1 MSQHHPALPL
11 LTADQ
16 EVRLARSIE
25 AGVLASHHLATGR
38 CPVTASTEELGQLV
52 AEGRL
57 AWQHFLLANVRL
69 VWREVRRCARG
80 SGISDEELFQE
91 GFIALAGALQR
102 FDHTRARFTTFAIP
116 RLRQH
121 LAAVTA
127 SRLGGMG
134 IPASRAVQL
143 RHAHRLA
150 AELAQ
155 ELGRPPALAELAQAL
170 GRSTQQVALLLH
182 HRPPLPLDPQ
192 LGDSGALAV
201 FDPPPPEMDSD
212 PRLEGALDGLPN
224 HERRVVELRFGFAD
238 GVPHS
243 CQEVAQAIGMSVSSV
258 RRIERRA
265 LDSVRQR
272 LAPTIEARLSL
283 AG

>member
-1 MSQHHPALPL
+1 MSQHHSLPPL
-11 LTADQ
+11 LTAEQ
-16 EVRLARSIE
+16 EVLLARSIE
-25 AGVLASHHLATGR
+25 AGVLASHHLAAGR
-38 CPVTASTEELGQLV
+38 SPVTATTAELCQLE

-69 VWREVRRCARG
+69 VWREVRRCGRG

-91 GFIALAGALQR
+91 GFVALAGALQR

-121 LAAVTA
+121 LAAVSA

-170 GRSTQQVALLLH
+170 GRSPQQVAMLLN
-182 HRPPLPLDPQ
+182 HRPPVPLDPQ
-192 LGDSGALAV
+192 LGDTGALAV
-201 FDPPPPEMDSD
+201 FDPPLPELEAD
-212 PRLEGALDGLPN
+212 PRLALALDDLPH
-224 HERRVVELRFGFAD
+224 HERRVVGLRFGFAD
-238 GVPHS
+238 GVPHT
-243 CQEVAQAIGMSVSSV
+243 CQEVAQIIGMSVSSV

-265 LDSVRQR
+265 LESVRRRLVPTVDARAR
-272 LAPTIEARLSL
+272 LA
-283 AG
+283 G

>member
-1 MSQHHPALPL
+1 MSQHHPLPPL
-11 LTADQ
+11 LTAEQ

-25 AGVLASHHLATGR
+25 AGVLASHHLATGH
-38 CPVTASTEELGQLV
+38 CPVTATIDELGHLV

-57 AWQHFLLANVRL
+57 AWQHFLMANVRL
-69 VWREVRRCARG
+69 VWREVRRCTRG

-91 GFIALAGALQR
+91 GFVALAGALQR
-102 FDHTRARFTTFAIP
+102 FDHTRARFTTFAMP

-121 LAAVTA
+121 LAAVSA

-150 AELAQ
+150 AEIAQ

-170 GRSTQQVALLLH
+170 GRSPQQVALLLN
-182 HRPPLPLDPQ
+182 HRTPVPLDPQ
-192 LGDSGALAV
+192 VGDTRALAV
-201 FDPPPPEMDSD
+201 YDPPLHETESD
-212 PRLEGALDGLPN
+212 PRLTVALDGLPH
-224 HERRVVELRFGFAD
+224 HERHVVALRFGFSD
-238 GVPHS
+238 GVPHT
-243 CQEVAQAIGMSVSSV
+243 CQEVAQIIGTSVSSV

-265 LDSVRQR
+265 LESVRRR
-272 LAPTIEARLSL
+272 LAPAVDTRSWL

>member
-1 MSQHHPALPL
+1 MSQHHPLPPL
-11 LTADQ
+11 LTAEQ

-25 AGVLASHHLATGR
+25 AGVLASHHQAAGR
-38 CPVTASTEELGQLV
+38 CPVTATTDELGQLV

-57 AWQHFLLANVRL
+57 AWQQFLMANVRL
-69 VWREVRRCARG
+69 VWREVRRCTRG

-91 GFIALAGALQR
+91 GFLALAGALQR
-102 FDHTRARFTTFAIP
+102 FDHTRARFSTFAVP

-121 LAAVTA
+121 LAAVSA

-155 ELGRPPALAELAQAL
+155 ELGRPPALAELAHAL
-170 GRSTQQVALLLH
+170 GRSPQQVALLLN

-192 LGDSGALAV
+192 LGDTGALGV
-201 FDPPPPEMDSD
+201 CDPPLPEMDSD
-212 PRLEGALDGLPN
+212 PRLARALESLP
-224 HERRVVELRFGFAD
+224 HQERRVVGLRFGFAD
-238 GVPHS
+238 GVPHT
-243 CQEVAQAIGMSVSSV
+243 CQEVAQIIGMSVSSV

-265 LDSVRQR
+265 LESVRAR
-272 LAPTIEARLSL
+272 LAPAVEALTPL